1 MSESTS
7 SSDEPTTSPVATTT
21 APPQSTYVERE
32 RERRP
37 RRSRLNA
44 VAAWVGLVAGTVF
57 IVTVI
62 FFSGFILGAHAGGGH
77 HGHHG
82 HHGGGDRGWAQLH
95 RGGPPMFPMGPMGGP
110 GG

>member
-1 MSESTS
+1 M
-7 SSDEPTTSPVATTT
+7 ATTT

-32 RERRP
+32 RQP

-44 VAAWVGLVAGTVF
+44 VAAWVGIVAGTVF
-57 IVTVI
+57 IVAVI

-82 HHGGGDRGWAQLH
+82 HHRH
-95 RGGPPMFPMGPMGGP
+95 RYPAGSQRRLTGPRSTATPSARPTPP
-110 GG
+110 GRAD